1 MDILHLQ
8 RESPNTSHA
17 FLSHF
22 LAFFIDSTLWVQW
35 NEDKEGENSEEEEAE
50 RQPYLKGLK

>member
-8 RESPNTSHA
+8 RKSLYTSHA
-17 FLSHF
+17 LLSHF
-22 LAFFIDSTLWVQW
+22 LAFFIDSTLRAQW